1 MALELEAVKKQ
12 NDLLREIIVM
22 QQTHINMLNTAV
34 SGPYT
39 PDLPIP
45 EHLQALLQ

>member
-45 EHLQALLQ
+45 EHLQPLLQ